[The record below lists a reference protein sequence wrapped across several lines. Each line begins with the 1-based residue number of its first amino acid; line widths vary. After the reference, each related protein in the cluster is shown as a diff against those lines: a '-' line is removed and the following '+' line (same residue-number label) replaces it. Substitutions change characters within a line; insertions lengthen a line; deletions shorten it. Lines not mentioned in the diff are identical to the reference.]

1 MSLPSRLE
9 SAFNANGREHAVPA
23 RTLRG
28 VVNIGLGAANL
39 MVDETEFAVI
49 NVYRARRTLGK
60 EAAMEARVAGDT
72 DGAAFPAFQY
82 AGRMAGGEALTMYGA
97 G

>member
-1 MSLPSRLE
+1 MSLPSRLV

-23 RTLRG
+23 RALRG

-39 MVDETEFAVI
+39 MVDETELAII
-49 NVYRARRTLGK
+49 NVYCARRTLGE
-60 EAAMEARVAGDT
+60 EAALEARVAGDT
-72 DGAAFPAFQY
+72 DSAAFPAFQY
-82 AGRMAGGEALTMYGA
+82 SGRMAGGEALAMYGA